1 MNLVITMDILKV
13 LREQKESKLKGNLYH
28 NVQIKFSYNT
38 NRIEGSKLSEDET
51 RHIFETNTI
60 MNKENTTNVDDI
72 IETTNHFYL
81 FDDMLGNVETTLT
94 EELIK
99 HYHTILKRGTS
110 DERKDWFNVGD
121 YKQLQNEVGG
131 ILTAEPKEVPVK
143 MKELLNWYN
152 NLSVVTLEDIIR
164 FHYRF
169 ERIHPFQDGNG
180 RVGRMIM
187 FKECLKNSI
196 TPFIIDEE
204 HKLFYYRGLKEYNN
218 DKCWLTDTIK
228 NSQDTFMKL
237 AEMYLS
243 N

>member
-1 MNLVITMDILKV
+1 MKNDILQV
-13 LREQKESKLKGNLYH
+13 LKEQKEAKLKGNLYH

-38 NRIEGSKLSEDET
+38 NRIEGSQLTEEET
-51 RHIFETNTI
+51 RHIFETNTLI
-60 MNKENTTNVDDI
+60 NNESTTNVDDI

-81 FDDMLGNVETTLT
+81 FDYMIDNVGITLS

-99 HYHTILKRGTS
+99 EFHKILKRGTS

-121 YKQLQNEVGG
+121 YKKLANEVGG
-131 ILTAEPKEVPVK
+131 IETTKPGDVYKE
-143 MKELLNWYN
+143 MKLLLEWYH
-152 NLSVVTLEDIIR
+152 SIDKVSLEDIIE

-187 FKECLKNSI
+187 FKESLKHNV
-196 TPFIIDEE
+196 TPFIIDEK

-218 DKCWLTDTIK
+218 EKNWLIDTIK
-228 NSQDTFMKL
+228 SGQDEFIKL
-237 AEMYLS
+237 VEQFLS
-243 N
+243 

>member
-1 MNLVITMDILKV
+1 MKEVITMDILKV
-13 LREQKESKLKGNLYH
+13 LREQKEAKLKGNLYH

-38 NRIEGSKLSEDET
+38 NRIEGSQLSEDET

-60 MNKENTTNVDDI
+60 MNTENTTNVDDI
-72 IETTNHFYL
+72 VETTNHFYL
-81 FDDMLGNVETTLT
+81 FDDMLDNVETPLT

-131 ILTAEPKEVPVK
+131 ILTTEPKEVPTK
-143 MKELLNWYN
+143 MKELLDWYH
-152 NLSVVTLEDIIR
+152 NLNVVTLENIIE

-180 RVGRMIM
+180 RVSRMIM
-187 FKECLKNSI
+187 FKECLKNNI

-204 HKLFYYRGLKEYNN
+204 HKLFYYRGLKEY
-218 DKCWLTDTIK
+218 KEEKGWLTDTIK
-228 NSQDTFMKL
+228 DCQDAFMKL
-237 AEMYLS
+237 VETFL
-243 N
+243 NN